1 MDRSLL
7 VDSEQVSFSQETSN
21 ILTSLAKFKSQVN
34 LRSNN
39 AKSELLVDEPA
50 DGASLCSIEEADVR
64 REASSEID
72 IRKMS
77 DETPLQ
83 DLDDRGDEQM
93 INFTDVP
100 NSHDKDT

>member
-1 MDRSLL
+1 M
-7 VDSEQVSFSQETSN
+7 
-21 ILTSLAKFKSQVN
+21 
-34 LRSNN
+34 
-39 AKSELLVDEPA
+39 
-50 DGASLCSIEEADVR
+50 CSIEEAEVR

-77 DETPLQ
+77 DEPPLQ

-100 NSHDKDT
+100 NSQDKDT